1 MTSTGPTLNLNYDQ
15 LLDEIKGILRVLC
28 RHNSNLQDYAS
39 LTDAYDRGCRH
50 GAIAL
55 WYSLALSMRAPG
67 RDCEEDRKHLKLM
80 AGLTRENQEPSADV
94 RHHCSGGC

>member
-1 MTSTGPTLNLNYDQ
+1 MTSCLTKSKASFAYSAGTTVIP
-15 LLDEIKGILRVLC
+15 
-28 RHNSNLQDYAS
+28 QDYAS

-80 AGLTRENQEPSADV
+80 AGLTREN
-94 RHHCSGGC
+94 